1 MPILDVIKF
10 EGDNSAFIWKHP
22 AEDFNTQ
29 SQLIVQESQ
38 EAILFKDG
46 QALDTFGPGR
56 HTLSTNNI
64 PILGSIVKLVT
75 GGVSPFHCQVYFIN
89 KNVHMSI
96 KWGTDHR
103 VRFLDPLT
111 GVPLDIG
118 AAGTMNLEV
127 DDGRKLLLKLVGTQ
141 NGIAWN
147 DRAGFAK
154 SLENAF
160 WPMISTSVKS
170 NLSRAIVD
178 QKIDILEIDSHLEDL
193 SKELGS
199 RVEKG
204 FLEYGLKIPQFYI
217 STVSLPESDPN
228 FKRIR
233 DLHANDFA
241 KRSAFMDAELKRAHI
256 LADREVA
263 LTEAESDA
271 DITRARRAAILEQQE
286 TKNAVAEQEAKRRV
300 IGAQAEGEEI
310 RAKGFADA
318 DVMKAQGY
326 SKKDEFQRDVQQSFA
341 ESLGKAG
348 GANTGS
354 SIASD
359 IASFGMAAG
368 AVNSMMPQFYN
379 SMQGFGGQ
387 WGQNQPAPG
396 APNQDTTAVGNQAA
410 PEAPAAAANAPAGAP
425 SGTPAKDAGQSSGA
439 SAPAAVPS
447 DLTPVAEE
455 QDSVTAEVSQ
465 PKGQAEN
472 AKENSPAE
480 QKPTQASICS
490 NCGAELVPGAKFC
503 FECGTPVVRRCPSCG
518 EEVPPKWKFCPYC
531 GDKL

>member
-1 MPILDVIKF
+1 M
-10 EGDNSAFIWKHP
+10 
-22 AEDFNTQ
+22 
-29 SQLIVQESQ
+29 
-38 EAILFKDG
+38 
-46 QALDTFGPGR
+46 
-56 HTLSTNNI
+56 
-64 PILGSIVKLVT
+64 
-75 GGVSPFHCQVYFIN
+75 
-89 KNVHMSI
+89 
-96 KWGTDHR
+96 
-103 VRFLDPLT
+103 
-111 GVPLDIG
+111 
-118 AAGTMNLEV
+118 
-127 DDGRKLLLKLVGTQ
+127 
-141 NGIAWN
+141 
-147 DRAGFAK
+147 
-154 SLENAF
+154 
-160 WPMISTSVKS
+160 
-170 NLSRAIVD
+170 
-178 QKIDILEIDSHLEDL
+178 
-193 SKELGS
+193 
-199 RVEKG
+199 
-204 FLEYGLKIPQFYI
+204 
-217 STVSLPESDPN
+217 
-228 FKRIR
+228 
-233 DLHANDFA
+233 
-241 KRSAFMDAELKRAHI
+241 
-256 LADREVA
+256 
-263 LTEAESDA
+263 
-271 DITRARRAAILEQQE
+271 
-286 TKNAVAEQEAKRRV
+286 
-300 IGAQAEGEEI
+300 
-310 RAKGFADA
+310 
-318 DVMKAQGY
+318 
-326 SKKDEFQRDVQQSFA
+326 QQSFA

-439 SAPAAVPS
+439 LAPAAVPN

-480 QKPTQASICS
+480 KKPTQASICS

>member
-1 MPILDVIKF
+1 MT
-10 EGDNSAFIWKHP
+10 SWK
-22 AEDFNTQ
+22 
-29 SQLIVQESQ
+29 
-38 EAILFKDG
+38 
-46 QALDTFGPGR
+46 
-56 HTLSTNNI
+56 
-64 PILGSIVKLVT
+64 SI
-75 GGVSPFHCQVYFIN
+75 
-89 KNVHMSI
+89 
-96 KWGTDHR
+96 
-103 VRFLDPLT
+103 
-111 GVPLDIG
+111 
-118 AAGTMNLEV
+118 A
-127 DDGRKLLLKLVGTQ
+127 
-141 NGIAWN
+141 
-147 DRAGFAK
+147 
-154 SLENAF
+154 
-160 WPMISTSVKS
+160 
-170 NLSRAIVD
+170 
-178 QKIDILEIDSHLEDL
+178 L

-300 IGAQAEGEEI
+300 IGAQTEGEEI

-396 APNQDTTAVGNQAA
+396 TPNQDATAVGNQTA
-410 PEAPAAAANAPAGAP
+410 PEAPAAAANAPAGTP
-425 SGTPAKDAGQSSGA
+425 SGTPAKDAGQNSGA
-439 SAPAAVPS
+439 SA
-447 DLTPVAEE
+447 PVAEE
-455 QDSVTAEVSQ
+455 QDPVADKVSQ

-472 AKENSPAE
+472 AKEDSSVG
-480 QKPTQASICS
+480 QKPAQSSVCS

-503 FECGTPVVRRCPSCG
+503 FECGTPIVRRCPSCG